1 MNQFETIQDGALDN
15 VTGGLSFSLN
25 LDSAT
30 GISASSPLGS
40 ITIPSPLT
48 VAGEVIGAAETAVQK
63 LLNGVGAAFT
73 QLGQL
78 FNFS

>member
-15 VTGGLSFSLN
+15 VTGGLSFSLS
-25 LDSAT
+25 LDTDTGLSAT
-30 GISASSPLGS
+30 TPIGS

-48 VAGEVIGAAETAVQK
+48 VASEVVGAAENVVKQ

-73 QLGQL
+73 KLGQL